1 MVVQEAPDRI
11 KDLIDL
17 GVSFDKKEDGHT
29 DLAKEG
35 GHTEHR
41 ILHHK
46 DRTGESIQKST

>member
-1 MVVQEAPDRI
+1 MERY
-11 KDLIDL
+11 
-17 GVSFDKKEDGHT
+17 

-46 DRTGESIQKST
+46 DKTGEVIQRDPRWTGKKESEY